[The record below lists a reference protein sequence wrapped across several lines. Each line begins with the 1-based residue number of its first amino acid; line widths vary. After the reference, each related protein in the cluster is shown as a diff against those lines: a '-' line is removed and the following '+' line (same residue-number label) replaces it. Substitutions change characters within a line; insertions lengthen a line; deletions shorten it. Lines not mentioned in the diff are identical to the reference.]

1 MEVFEY
7 ATYLCCSVVCFVI
20 AMFLLNIKTGHD
32 NGTEFRK
39 VKRFLALALSIEALK
54 NLVCAVLVHSGE
66 SPFLIDLFISP
77 MLLLF
82 QIYVMTLASLEL
94 MHSNLLGNVRFMAYP
109 FPALLLTCVYVA
121 GYHIHSG
128 SLLWTSEKYRAF
140 LETEFA
146 EICTFVLIMYVF
158 FTLIFSVIY
167 LAKTVRSYTGR
178 VGDYFS
184 GEQEVSGAGIANIN
198 YILILFWGMDVFDF
212 VVFGSM
218 ADAFFF
224 SWVNTGI
231 LAILTVTTLN
241 VQSIYSSMSPA
252 FEMESDDVAEDST
265 AALSAP
271 VAVLSASEDK
281 GHFEDLVHAWC
292 SRADKPYLQEGLTIS
307 QTAEE
312 MGVTSRFLSGFLNDI
327 YEMNFNS
334 WINSLRVA
342 EVKRQIEDGTDK
354 SMSELA
360 LMMGFTDLSAMS
372 RIFKRLVGETP
383 TQYRASVR
391 RAS

>member
-7 ATYLCCSVVCFVI
+7 ATYLCCGVVCFVI
-20 AMFLLNIKTGHD
+20 AMFLLNIKNGHD
-32 NGTEFRK
+32 NGMEFRK
-39 VKRFLALALSIEALK
+39 VKRFLALALFIETLK
-54 NLVCAVLVHSGE
+54 NLLCAILVHSGE
-66 SPFLIDLFISP
+66 VPYLIDLFISP

-82 QIYVMTLASLEL
+82 QMYAMTLASLEL
-94 MHSNLLGNVRFMAYP
+94 MHSSLLKNVKFLSYP
-109 FPALLLTCVYVA
+109 FPALLLACVYVA

-128 SLLWTSEKYRAF
+128 SLLWTSERYMTF

-146 EICTFVLIMYVF
+146 EICTFILVMYVF
-158 FTLIFSVIY
+158 FTVIFSAAY

-178 VGDYFS
+178 VGNYFS
-184 GEQEVSGAGIANIN
+184 GAQEESGAGIVNIN
-198 YILILFWGMDVFDF
+198 YILILFWGMNVFDF
-212 VVFGSM
+212 ILFGSM
-218 ADAFFF
+218 ADAVFF
-224 SWVNTGI
+224 SWVNAGV

-241 VQSIYSSMSPA
+241 SQSIYSSMSPA
-252 FEMESDDVAEDST
+252 FEPETDEVEENGT
-265 AALSAP
+265 AAIS
-271 VAVLSASEDK
+271 VSGAVSSASEDK

-292 SRADKPYLQEGLTIS
+292 NRSDKPYLQEGLTIS

-360 LMMGFTDLSAMS
+360 MMMGFTDLSAMS